1 MKRFGEIS
9 EPSFSEFSEYL
20 LLLVFQHFVWNLKS
34 NGGDVTIHI
43 NFKSNKNAKVGTQI
57 FLVGPQIANPQ
68 ILNTVP
74 EAKSRPY
81 IFNEKIYVFA
91 DLRKL

>member
-1 MKRFGEIS
+1 MKFWYALEKLRKQ
-9 EPSFSEFSEYL
+9 
-20 LLLVFQHFVWNLKS
+20 VFQPAHNCFPAFCLTVES
-34 NGGDVTIHI
+34 NSGDIATHI

-74 EAKSRPY
+74 EAKRRPY